1 MKALSISLGAA
12 VAVLSAAPAQSSI
25 LSVGNSLAQTCF
37 QLARS
42 KVSTPFAL
50 ETCDRALSEESLD
63 FDDRVAT
70 YVNRGIVQTLR
81 HRYVQA
87 ARDFDTAIATDAKQ
101 PEAWLNKAILLI
113 RQGQSIAARPLLER
127 AIELK
132 TSKPAVAYYM
142 RAIANED
149 SGNVKAAYE
158 DLVRAR
164 DLDPNWSVP
173 ARELQRY
180 RLSRPA
186 TGRSS

>member
-1 MKALSISLGAA
+1 MKALSVSLG
-12 VAVLSAAPAQSSI
+12 VASVLLCAAPAQSSI

-50 ETCDRALSEESLD
+50 ETCDRALSEESLN

-70 YVNRGIVQTLR
+70 FVNRGIVQTLR
-81 HRYVQA
+81 HSYVQA
-87 ARDFDTAIATDAKQ
+87 GRDFDTAIATDAKQ

-113 RQGQSIAARPLLER
+113 RQGQSTAAMPMLER

-132 TSKPAVAYYM
+132 TSKPALAYYM
-142 RAIANED
+142 RSIANED

-158 DLVRAR
+158 DLIRAR
-164 DLDPNWSVP
+164 DLDPSWSVP
-173 ARELQRY
+173 VKELERY
-180 RLSRPA
+180 RVSRPA
-186 TGRSS
+186 TGRST

>member
-1 MKALSISLGAA
+1 MKALSVSLAAA
-12 VAVLSAAPAQSSI
+12 VAFWCAAPAQSSI
-25 LSVGNSLAQTCF
+25 LSLGNSLAQTCF
-37 QLARS
+37 DLARS

-50 ETCDRALSEESLD
+50 ETCDRALSEEALN

-70 YVNRGIVQTLR
+70 LVNRGIVETLR
-81 HRYVQA
+81 HSYVQA
-87 ARDFDTAIATDAKQ
+87 ARDFDLAIATDAKQ

-113 RQGQSIAARPLLER
+113 KQGQSISAMPLLEK
-127 AIELK
+127 AIALK

-142 RAIANED
+142 RSIANED
-149 SGNVKAAYE
+149 SGNVRAAYD

-164 DLDPNWSVP
+164 DLDPSWSVP

-180 RLSRPA
+180 SVSRPT